1 MQEFSLVQKIIIW
14 AVPVLFAITVHEVAH
29 GWVAL
34 RYGDTTAKQAGRLT
48 LNPIKHID
56 PVGTLLVPGIMLA
69 LGGFIFGWARPV
81 PVNFMRLNNP
91 KRDMVFVA
99 IAGPATN
106 LIMAF
111 IMVFVAIAGPATNL
125 IMAFIWGGIGYL
137 AYHLPVSVGKPLLF
151 MSVAGIYINAI
162 LMFVNLIP
170 LPPLDGGRVAV
181 GLLPN
186 KMAMAYSKVEPYG
199 LFIMIALLASGMLGT
214 ILWPPLSVF
223 VSLISNLFSVPVGQL
238 IGLIT

>member
-91 KRDMVFVA
+91 KRD
-99 IAGPATN
+99 
-106 LIMAF
+106 
-111 IMVFVAIAGPATNL
+111 MVFVAIAGPATNL